1 MIRNELEKE
10 KEGRLRKGEGYMCG
24 GEKQEKRKRKRK
36 RKRKKEMKM
45 YGWEWIERK
54 EK

>member
-10 KEGRLRKGEGYMCG
+10 KEGRLRKGGGYMCG

-36 RKRKKEMKM
+36 RKKEMKM
-45 YGWEWIERK
+45 YRWEWIERK